1 MIHHRTADQVRKFD
15 LFKLLVTLVLIVLLL
30 ILWIRWNGQTSPP
43 ASPGMDMPEVAPE
56 LSGVTEQVADV
67 DLPEVD
73 LPEFSMPTFNVPE
86 VDLMPDA
93 VLLSGTGVPGTDV
106 DIVVDG
112 KVLGTTTVDAAGL
125 WRFDANMLDAG
136 DYELQVQ
143 TVDPNGEIVIS
154 EPQKFSIA
162 APEVEMPAVEL
173 PEFSMPTFELPDF
186 DLTPGEVSLSG
197 TGVPGTDVDIV
208 VNGKVLGTT
217 TVDAAGLWHFD
228 ANMPDAGDY
237 ELQLQTVDPNSKI
250 VISEPQKFSIAAP
263 ATETGILRFI
273 FPADQADVIV
283 GEVTLTGT
291 GQGGDSIEV
300 LDNGIVTGITGV
312 DEDGEWHYTFEPA
325 EGTHELAARSED
337 GQATSE
343 TITIRSVAVED
354 TYECAKNPGLNRGDT
369 YIVGTCDTLGLV
381 MEQTGLDLEELLSAN
396 PQIDNPDLIY
406 PGQILNTSR

>member
-1 MIHHRTADQVRKFD
+1 MIHHHTADQVRRFD

-43 ASPGMDMPEVAPE
+43 ASPGMDMPEAAPE
-56 LSGVTEQVADV
+56 LSGVTDQVADI

-93 VLLSGTGVPGTDV
+93 VLLNGTGVPGTDI
-106 DIVVDG
+106 DIVIDG
-112 KVLGTTTVDAAGL
+112 KILGTTTVDADGL
-125 WRFDANMLDAG
+125 WRFDANMPDAG

-143 TVDPNGEIVIS
+143 TVDPNGKVVIS

-162 APEVEMPAVEL
+162 APEIEVPDVEL

-208 VNGKVLGTT
+208 VDGKVLGTT
-217 TVDAAGLWHFD
+217 TVDADGLWRFD
-228 ANMPDAGDY
+228 ANIPDAGDY
-237 ELQLQTVDPNSKI
+237 ELQLQTVDPNGEI

-263 ATETGILRFI
+263 ATEAGLLRFI
-273 FPADQADVIV
+273 FPADQGGIIV
-283 GEVTLTGT
+283 GELTLIGT
-291 GQGGDSIEV
+291 GKAAGSIEV
-300 LDNGIVTGITGV
+300 LDNGMVMGMTKV

-325 EGTHELAARSED
+325 EGTHELAVRSED
-337 GQATSE
+337 GKTTSE

-369 YIVGTCDTLGLV
+369 YIVGTCDTLGTV
-381 MEQTGLDLEELLSAN
+381 MEQTGLGLEELLSAN

-406 PGQILNTSR
+406 PGQILNISR